1 MDLYTGSGLLYVGSK
16 TRPSTAIT
24 NETYNKWYD
33 EIHVPH
39 ILETSGVQSAT
50 RYIACSSS
58 SSSTGPDELNWP
70 FLAIYPIEDLKYLT
84 TEEFASIP
92 LVDDLLPGPNHSCV
106 DCADFDQRHYAS
118 VGDFQ
123 LGEPYNGTTTPKL
136 LIAHFNPPSELHD
149 ADSTTMRNWYSQQQT
164 SGVDQRIQLFKLV
177 FGRRFQG
184 DQSRKLP
191 SFIAMHHVATE
202 ANYSQVSKSI
212 KAISVAIA
220 GYDLWRAFGLL
231 HPGSEGR
238 TG

>member
-123 LGEPYNGTTTPKL
+123 LGEPYNGRLRTILFTPPYSPSPSLFLFFFALFQFFPIWILKMS
-136 LIAHFNPPSELHD
+136 ANHPKAPPP
-149 ADSTTMRNWYSQQQT
+149 
-164 SGVDQRIQLFKLV
+164 
-177 FGRRFQG
+177 
-184 DQSRKLP
+184 QSC
-191 SFIAMHHVATE
+191 
-202 ANYSQVSKSI
+202 
-212 KAISVAIA
+212 
-220 GYDLWRAFGLL
+220 
-231 HPGSEGR
+231 
-238 TG
+238 